1 MRRGGARP
9 ERMTGRERPNSIYQ
23 VDIDEESW
31 KTSGEADASSSE
43 DEGAIGAPLQSD
55 AASGQATDQFGLDLG
70 TALEK
75 GINFFRERNDGT
87 DVVDQYAKIKRE
99 GNSLS
104 KEKTNLTPWMA
115 NVRKKMKAIHA

>member
-9 ERMTGRERPNSIYQ
+9 EHMTKKGREHPNSLYQ
-23 VDIDEESW
+23 VDSDEEAW
-31 KTSGEADASSSE
+31 KKTGEADASSTE
-43 DEGAIGAPLQSD
+43 DEGAPLQSD
-55 AASGQATDQFGLDLG
+55 AASGQATDQFGLDLD
-70 TALEK
+70 TAVET
-75 GINFFRERNDGT
+75 GINLFRARNDGT

-99 GNSLS
+99 GNALS